1 MASIPES
8 PVVFLK
14 SKYLK
19 MSNYAQ
25 IFKIFGDVHSIIIII
40 GCHNN
45 GYRDLYDVKK
55 KIGKSIC

>member
-55 KIGKSIC
+55 KIG